1 MRVPPFRI
9 LKVAVLCVAL
19 SGTVSAQSGGLLGL
33 LPILGEL
40 PLIGPLIS
48 KLPIVGGLLSTDL
61 LGLVLSGDDQPVRA
75 IIRGDVNAIQTVAA
89 RDGIRVLRVL
99 NGYVVVEAT
108 PSQLQALEGIP
119 GIDAI
124 TRDALVRPQMS
135 VSLKTMATDQARAGS
150 GGLLGLG
157 LIGATPAI
165 SGKGIGVAVIDS
177 GIATHSAL
185 SGKVVASVNFATGE
199 TSTTDGFGHG
209 THIAGIIA
217 GVSNYGPTPLFK
229 TGVAPGAHLVNVRVL
244 NREGVGYTSDV
255 IAGIQWVMANKTRYA
270 IRVVNL
276 SLGHPIVEPCF
287 FDPLCLAAEDAVNAG
302 LVVVASAGNNGKDAE
317 GRTVLG
323 SISTPG
329 NAPSVITVGA
339 LNTWNTTSL
348 SDDTV
353 TTYSSRGPTR
363 YDMLLKPDVVAPGN
377 KIVSLEAYGS
387 YLAKTYP
394 ALRVA
399 GSGTNAFRQ
408 MSGTS
413 MAAAMVSGGAA
424 LLLESSPSLTAR
436 QLKVALQVTAAPKPA
451 EGLVAAGTGSVNL
464 YAARKFAAPQ
474 QLLGLIPTTT
484 ISGQLVSGGGLTY
497 LDTGAIVDM
506 SNAGFA
512 GLRAF
517 GLIDIRKQPYSLS
530 RTSTTGPSQII
541 WGNTPTWTYDQQ
553 IIWGNQ
559 LMELGGHQII
569 WGNQVFNP
577 AGQQII
583 WGNEIYNP
591 SGQQIIW
598 GNHDTTYGNQ
608 IIWGN
613 TQSGGDPQ

>member
-1 MRVPPFRI
+1 MRVPPPRI
-9 LKVAVLCVAL
+9 VKVVVLCVAL
-19 SGTVSAQSGGLLGL
+19 SATASAQTGGLLGL

-61 LGLVLSGDDQPVRA
+61 LGLLQSGDNQPVRA
-75 IIRGDVNAIQTVAA
+75 IVRGDVNAIQAAAA
-89 RDGIRVLRVL
+89 RDGLRVIRVLT
-99 NGYVVVEAT
+99 GFVVIEAT
-108 PSQLQALEGIP
+108 PAQLAALQGLP
-119 GIDAI
+119 GILAI
-124 TRDALVRPQMS
+124 SRDALVRPMMS
-135 VSLKTMATDQARAGS
+135 VSLKATATDQARAGS

-177 GIATHSAL
+177 GISSHAAL
-185 SGKVVASVNFATGE
+185 SGKVVASVNYATGE

-244 NREGVGYTSDV
+244 NRDGVGYTSDV
-255 IAGIQWVMANKTRYA
+255 IAGIQWVTQNRTRYA
-270 IRVVNL
+270 IRVINL
-276 SLGHPIVEPCF
+276 SLGHPVTEPCF
-287 FDPLCLAAEDAVNAG
+287 FDPLCLAAEDAVNSG

-317 GRTVLG
+317 DRPVLG

-387 YLAKTYP
+387 YLATTYP
-394 ALRVA
+394 SLRVA

-424 LLLESSPSLTAR
+424 LLLESSPTLTVR
-436 QLKVALQVTAAPKPA
+436 QLKVALQVTAKPMVE
-451 EGLVAAGTGSVNL
+451 EGLIAAGTGSVNF

-474 QLLGLIPTTT
+474 LLLGLLPTST
-484 ISGQLVSGGGLTY
+484 ISGEIVSGGGLTY
-497 LDTGAIVDM
+497 LSTGAKVDM
-506 SNAGFA
+506 YNAGFA
-512 GLRAF
+512 GLRVF
-517 GLIDIRKQPYSLS
+517 GLIDVRKQPYAS

-541 WGNTPTWTYDQQ
+541 WGEHSTWTYDQQ
-553 IIWGNQ
+553 IIWG
-559 LMELGGHQII
+559 EQILS
-569 WGNQVFNP
+569 P

-583 WGNEIYNP
+583 WGEQVFNPTGQQIIWGEQFYSP

-598 GNHDTTYGNQ
+598 GEADTTSGNQ
-608 IIWGN
+608 IIWGE
-613 TQSGGDPQ
+613 TVRPQ

>member
-1 MRVPPFRI
+1 MRVRLFRI
-9 LKVAVLCVAL
+9 AKVVVLCFAL

-40 PLIGPLIS
+40 PIVGPLIS

-75 IIRGDVNAIQTVAA
+75 IIRGDVNVIQTVAA

-99 NGYVVVEAT
+99 SGFVVVEAT
-108 PSQLQALEGIP
+108 PSQLQALQGIA
-119 GIDAI
+119 GIHAI
-124 TRDALVRPQMS
+124 TRDALVRPLMS

-185 SGKVVASVNFATGE
+185 SGKVVANVNFATGE
-199 TSTTDGFGHG
+199 TSATDGFGHG

-255 IAGIQWVMANKTRYA
+255 IAGIQWVKTNKTKYA
-270 IRVVNL
+270 IRVINL
-276 SLGHPIVEPCF
+276 SLGHPVAEPCF
-287 FDPLCLAAEDAVNAG
+287 YDPLCLAAEDAVNSG
-302 LVVVASAGNNGKDAE
+302 LVVVASAGNGGKDAE

-323 SISTPG
+323 GISTPG

-339 LNTWNTTSL
+339 LNTFNTTSL

-353 TTYSSRGPTR
+353 ATYSSRGPTR
-363 YDMLLKPDVVAPGN
+363 YDMLVKPDVVAPGN
-377 KIVSLEAYGS
+377 KIVSLEAAGS

-394 ALRVA
+394 TLRVA
-399 GSGTNAFRQ
+399 GSGTNAFRL

-424 LLLESSPSLTAR
+424 LLLESSPSLTPR
-436 QLKVALQVTAAPKPA
+436 QLKVALQVTAAPKPK
-451 EGLVAAGTGSVNL
+451 EGLIAAGTGSVNL

-474 QLLGLIPTTT
+474 ELLGLIPT
-484 ISGQLVSGGGLTY
+484 
-497 LDTGAIVDM
+497 
-506 SNAGFA
+506 
-512 GLRAF
+512 
-517 GLIDIRKQPYSLS
+517 
-530 RTSTTGPSQII
+530 
-541 WGNTPTWTYDQQ
+541 
-553 IIWGNQ
+553 
-559 LMELGGHQII
+559 
-569 WGNQVFNP
+569 
-577 AGQQII
+577 
-583 WGNEIYNP
+583 
-591 SGQQIIW
+591 
-598 GNHDTTYGNQ
+598 
-608 IIWGN
+608 
-613 TQSGGDPQ
+613 

>member
-1 MRVPPFRI
+1 MRVPPFR
-9 LKVAVLCVAL
+9 LVKVVVLCLAL
-19 SGTVSAQSGGLLGL
+19 SGTVSAQTGGLLGI
-33 LPILGEL
+33 LPILGQL

-61 LGLVLSGDDQPVRA
+61 LSLVLSGDDQPVRA
-75 IIRGDVNAIQTVAA
+75 ILRGDVNASLAAAA
-89 RDGIRVLRVL
+89 RDGLRVIRVLT
-99 NGYVVVEAT
+99 GFVVVEAT
-108 PSQLQALEGIP
+108 PSQLQALQGIP
-119 GIDAI
+119 GIEAI
-124 TRDALVRPQMS
+124 SRDALVKPMMS

-177 GIATHSAL
+177 GIATHAAL
-185 SGKVVASVNFATGE
+185 SGKVVASVNYATGE
-199 TSTTDGFGHG
+199 TSATDGFGHG

-244 NREGVGYTSDV
+244 NRQGVGYTSDV
-255 IAGIQWVMANKTRYA
+255 IAGIQWVKANKTRYA
-270 IRVVNL
+270 IRVINL
-276 SLGHPIVEPCF
+276 SLGHPITEPCF
-287 FDPLCLAAEDAVNAG
+287 FDPLCLAAEDAVNSG
-302 LVVVASAGNNGKDAE
+302 FVVVASAGNNGKDAE
-317 GRTVLG
+317 GRPVLG

-363 YDMLLKPDVVAPGN
+363 YDLLLKPDVVAPGN
-377 KIVSLEAYGS
+377 KIVSLEAAGS
-387 YLAKTYP
+387 HLATTYP
-394 ALRVA
+394 SLRVA

-424 LLLESSPSLTAR
+424 LLLESSPTLTVR
-436 QLKVALQVTAAPKPA
+436 QLKVALQVTAKPMIS

-474 QLLGLIPTTT
+474 ELLGLLPTST
-484 ISGQLVSGGGLTY
+484 ISGEIVSGGGLTY
-497 LDTGAIVDM
+497 LSTGAKVDM

-512 GLRAF
+512 GMRVF
-517 GLIDIRKQPYSLS
+517 GLIDVRKQPYAS

-541 WGNTPTWTYDQQ
+541 WGEHSTWTYDQQ
-553 IIWGNQ
+553 IIWG
-559 LMELGGHQII
+559 EQILS
-569 WGNQVFNP
+569 P

-583 WGNEIYNP
+583 WGEQVFNPTGEQIIWGEQFYSP

-598 GNHDTTYGNQ
+598 GEADTTSGNQ
-608 IIWGN
+608 IIWGE
-613 TQSGGDPQ
+613 SWPPQ

>member
-1 MRVPPFRI
+1 MRVPPFR
-9 LKVAVLCVAL
+9 LVMVVVLCFGL
-19 SGTVSAQSGGLLGL
+19 SGTVSAQTGGLLGI
-33 LPILGEL
+33 LPILGQL

-75 IIRGDVNAIQTVAA
+75 IIRGDVNAILAAAA
-89 RDGIRVLRVL
+89 RDGLRVIRVLT
-99 NGYVVVEAT
+99 GFVVVEAT
-108 PSQLQALEGIP
+108 PSQLQALQGIP

-124 TRDALVRPQMS
+124 SRDALVKPMMS

-177 GIATHSAL
+177 GISTHAAL
-185 SGKVVASVNFATGE
+185 SGKVVASVNYATGE

-244 NREGVGYTSDV
+244 NRQGVGYTSDV
-255 IAGIQWVMANKTRYA
+255 IAGIQWVKQNRTRYA
-270 IRVVNL
+270 IRVINL
-276 SLGHPIVEPCF
+276 SLGHPITEPCF
-287 FDPLCLAAEDAVNAG
+287 FDPLCLAAEDAVNSG
-302 LVVVASAGNNGKDAE
+302 FVVVASAGNNGKDAE
-317 GRTVLG
+317 DRPVLG

-363 YDMLLKPDVVAPGN
+363 YDLLLKPDVVAPGN
-377 KIVSLEAYGS
+377 KIVSLEAAGS
-387 YLAKTYP
+387 YLATTYP
-394 ALRVA
+394 SLRVA

-424 LLLESSPSLTAR
+424 LLLESSPTLTVR
-436 QLKVALQVTAAPKPA
+436 QLKVALQVTAKPMLE

-474 QLLGLIPTTT
+474 QLLGLLPTST
-484 ISGQLVSGGGLTY
+484 ISGEIVSGGGLTY
-497 LDTGAIVDM
+497 LSTGAKVDM

-512 GLRAF
+512 GMRVF
-517 GLIDIRKQPYSLS
+517 GLIDVRKQPFAS

-541 WGNTPTWTYDQQ
+541 WGEHSTWTYDQQ
-553 IIWGNQ
+553 IIWG
-559 LMELGGHQII
+559 EQILS
-569 WGNQVFNP
+569 P

-583 WGNEIYNP
+583 WGEQVYNPTGQQIIWGEQFYTP

-598 GNHDTTYGNQ
+598 GEADTTSGNQ
-608 IIWGN
+608 IIWGE
-613 TQSGGDPQ
+613 SRPPQ

>member
-1 MRVPPFRI
+1 
-9 LKVAVLCVAL
+9 
-19 SGTVSAQSGGLLGL
+19 LLGA

-75 IIRGDVNAIQTVAA
+75 IIRGDVSAIQTAA
-89 RDGIRVLRVL
+89 TRDGLRVLRVL
-99 NGYVVVEAT
+99 SGLVVVEAT
-108 PSQLQALEGIP
+108 PAQLSALQGVP
-119 GIDAI
+119 GILAI
-124 TRDALVRPQMS
+124 TRDALVTPMMS
-135 VSLKTMATDQARAGS
+135 VSLKAMATDQARAGS
-150 GGLLGLG
+150 GGFLNLGL
-157 LIGATPAI
+157 LGATPAI
-165 SGKGIGVAVIDS
+165 SGKGIGVAVVDS
-177 GIATHSAL
+177 GISPHAAL
-185 SGKVVASVNFATGE
+185 SGKVIASVNYATGE
-199 TSTTDGFGHG
+199 TTTTDGFGHG

-217 GVSNYGPTPLFK
+217 GVSNWGPTPLFK

-255 IAGIQWVMANKTRYA
+255 IAGIQWVKANRTRYA
-270 IRVVNL
+270 IRVINL

-287 FDPLCLAAEDAVNAG
+287 FDPLCLAAEDAVNSG
-302 LVVVASAGNNGKDAE
+302 LVVVASAGNYGKDAE

-323 SISTPG
+323 SIASPG

-348 SDDTV
+348 DDDTV

-377 KIVSLEAYGS
+377 KIVSLEASGS
-387 YLAKTYP
+387 YLARTYP
-394 ALRVA
+394 SMRVA

-436 QLKVALQVTAAPKPA
+436 QLKVALQVTASPMFA
-451 EGLVAAGTGSVNL
+451 EGLIAAGTGSVNL

-474 QLLGLIPTTT
+474 ELLGLLPTST
-484 ISGQLVSGGGLTY
+484 ISGQWVSGSGMAY
-497 LDTGAIVDM
+497 LATGAKVDM
-506 SNAGFA
+506 TNAGYA
-512 GLRAF
+512 GMRVF
-517 GLIDIRKQPYSLS
+517 GLMDIRKQPWWLS

-541 WGNTPTWTYDQQ
+541 WGNMSTWTYEQQ
-553 IIWGNQ
+553 IIWGNH
-559 LMELGGHQII
+559 LMETGGHQII

-583 WGNEIYNP
+583 WGNDVYNP

-598 GNHDTTYGNQ
+598 GNQDTTYGNQ

-613 TQSGGDPQ
+613 SDPDGDSR